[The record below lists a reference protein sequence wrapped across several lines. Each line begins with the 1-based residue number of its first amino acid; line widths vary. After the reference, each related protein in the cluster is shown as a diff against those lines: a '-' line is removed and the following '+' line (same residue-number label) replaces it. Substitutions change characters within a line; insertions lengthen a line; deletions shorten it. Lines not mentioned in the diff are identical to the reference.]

1 MTVNNSN
8 SESAAAQ
15 GGRGDPSSQ
24 ARARGREGAG
34 PLAGQPLLSIQ
45 GLSKDFGGIR
55 AVNGCS
61 FDVAA
66 GSITGLIGP
75 NGAGKTTLFSLV
87 SGFHTPD
94 AGRVFLAGED
104 VTALPSHLIFRKGLS
119 RTFQIP
125 REHKSMTV
133 TENLMLVPRDQIG
146 ERFWNPVIRPGA
158 VRAQERAL
166 RAKAAEVLDFVE
178 LSHMAQQP
186 AGAMS
191 GGQKKL
197 LELART
203 LMADPKIVLL
213 DEPAAGVNP
222 TLMGKL
228 REKIVQLN
236 SERGIT
242 FLLIEHDMPL
252 VMGLCNPVVVMNQ
265 GSKLVI
271 GPPEVVRK
279 DPQVLEAY
287 LGGQYAALDG

>member
-1 MTVNNSN
+1 MSDSPTVPGSLPR
-8 SESAAAQ
+8 SH
-15 GGRGDPSSQ
+15 G
-24 ARARGREGAG
+24 GAG
-34 PLAGQPLLSIQ
+34 SEAELPSGPPLLSIQ
-45 GLSKDFGGIR
+45 SLVKDFGGLR
-55 AVNGCS
+55 AVNHCS
-61 FDVAA
+61 FDVER

-94 AGRVFLAGED
+94 SGRVYLDGED
-104 VTALPSHLIFRKGLS
+104 VTGLPSHLIFRKGLC

-133 TENLMLVPRDQIG
+133 TENLMLVPKGQIG

-158 VRAQERAL
+158 VRRQEREL
-166 RAKAAEVLDFVE
+166 REKAREVLEFVE
-178 LSHMAQQP
+178 LTHMANQP

-222 TLMGKL
+222 TLMGKI
-228 REKIVQLN
+228 REKIEQLN
-236 SERGIT
+236 RERGIT

-265 GSKLVI
+265 GSKLVS
-271 GPPEVVRK
+271 GPPEMVRT
-279 DPQVLEAY
+279 DPRVLEAY

>member
-1 MTVNNSN
+1 MAETPTAPSN
-8 SESAAAQ
+8 PAPSVQSE
-15 GGRGDPSSQ
+15 P
-24 ARARGREGAG
+24 AG
-34 PLAGQPLLSIQ
+34 KVSDASKMPLLSIQ
-45 GLSKDFGGIR
+45 GLVKDFGGLR
-55 AVNGCS
+55 AVNHCT
-61 FDVAA
+61 FDVKH
-66 GSITGLIGP
+66 GTITGLIGP
-75 NGAGKTTLFSLV
+75 NGAGKTTLFGLV

-94 AGRVFLAGED
+94 AGRVYLKGED
-104 VTALPSHLIFRKGLS
+104 ITGLPPHQVFRKGLS

-133 TENLMLVPRDQIG
+133 TENLMLVPKGQIG
-146 ERFWNPVIRPGA
+146 ERFWNPVLRPGA

-166 RAKAAEVLDFVE
+166 REKAREVLEFVE
-178 LSHMAQQP
+178 LTHMADQP

-203 LMADPKIVLL
+203 LMADPVMVLL

-222 TLMGKL
+222 TLMGKI
-228 REKIVQLN
+228 REKIEQLN

-252 VMGLCNPVVVMNQ
+252 VMGLCDPVVVMNQ
-265 GSKLVI
+265 GAKLI
-271 GPPEVVRK
+271 EGPPELVRN

-287 LGGQYAALDG
+287 LGGQYATLDG